1 MDGNMV
7 PVKQLKFP
15 ANLAIWHWVPEQPIV
30 SSAVTYFTSHHIQIM
45 VQKELKKLQVELR
58 NISTWC

>member
-45 VQKELKKLQVELR
+45 VQKELKKLQVE
-58 NISTWC
+58 